1 VHYLGIWLLQ
11 ISKMSSFLTRSITGI
26 VLIITITA
34 AVLTSHYTFIILLF
48 VINLLALTEFYKLV
62 TNLQF
67 HPGSKEGL
75 FLSTIFFASVAFVFA
90 QYCDWRI
97 LLVNVISVGIIFIR
111 ELYKD
116 SLTPFQNLALTFF
129 GVAYITLPMIAF
141 ASISFLPFHEE
152 RYHPE
157 MILGYFIILWA
168 SDSGAYAIGTLIGK
182 HKLFERISP
191 NKTWEGTVGGGV
203 LSLAAAYFISSLAI
217 EISLIDWLIISL
229 IIVVTGTYG
238 DLFKSLL
245 KRSAHVKDSGNL
257 LPGHGG
263 FLDRFDSLIGSAP
276 FVFGYLT
283 ICKNWVF

>member
-1 VHYLGIWLLQ
+1 MSWVFDFLQ
-11 ISKMSSFLTRSITGI
+11 ISKMSSFITRSITGI
-26 VLIITITA
+26 VLVTTITA
-34 AVLTSHYTFIILLF
+34 AVLMGHYTFIILLF

-62 TNLQF
+62 TSLQF
-67 HPGSKEGL
+67 HPGLKEGL
-75 FLSTIFFASVAFVFA
+75 FLSTIFFASAGLVLTHYF
-90 QYCDWRI
+90 DWRI
-97 LLVNVISVGIIFIR
+97 LLVNVMSAGIIFIR

-116 SLTPFQNLALTFF
+116 SPTPFQNLALTIF
-129 GVAYITLPMIAF
+129 GIAYITLPILAF

-152 RYHPE
+152 MYHPE
-157 MILGYFIILWA
+157 IILGYFIILWA
-168 SDSGAYAIGTLIGK
+168 SDSGAYAVGTLIGK
-182 HKLFERISP
+182 HKLFEPISP

-203 LSLAAAYFISSLAI
+203 LSLAAAYFISSFAK

-283 ICKNWVF
+283 VCKNWVF